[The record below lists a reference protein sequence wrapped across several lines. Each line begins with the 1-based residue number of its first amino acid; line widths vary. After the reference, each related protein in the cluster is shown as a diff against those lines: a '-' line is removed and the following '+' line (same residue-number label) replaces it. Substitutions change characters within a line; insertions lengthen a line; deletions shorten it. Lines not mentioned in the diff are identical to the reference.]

1 MSARARLM
9 ALQAAATDPV
19 ETAVMD
25 TSTRKKKTCGIG
37 GRTYKKE
44 KQVQKSL
51 QNKQPTNSPKS

>member
-1 MSARARLM
+1 M

-44 KQVQKSL
+44 EQVQ
-51 QNKQPTNSPKS
+51 

>member
-1 MSARARLM
+1 M

>member
-37 GRTYKKE
+37 GRTYKKR
-44 KQVQKSL
+44 VTSSIVIA
-51 QNKQPTNSPKS
+51 KQPTNSPKS